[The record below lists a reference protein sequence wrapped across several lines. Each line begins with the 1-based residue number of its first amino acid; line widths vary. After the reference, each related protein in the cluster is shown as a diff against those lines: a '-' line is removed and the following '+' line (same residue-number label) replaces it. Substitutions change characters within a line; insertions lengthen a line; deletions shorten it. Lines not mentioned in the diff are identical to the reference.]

1 MMNDT
6 KKTNNTLM
14 DAVAS
19 VDSVGLLDSGA
30 PLASQD
36 LVDLH
41 MHSTFSDGRYTPTQL
56 VEEAAAKGLKVLAL
70 TDHDSWNGVHEAQAA
85 AARLGSI
92 RVVTGV
98 ELGTQCENDSVHIL
112 GYHVNMSCEP
122 LHAKMDEMRHGRELR
137 LTRMLAKL
145 DGLGY
150 HIEVEACDPK
160 NRAVGRPHV
169 AKALVAAGYFNTV
182 QEVFDALLHRGGP
195 AYVPQPK
202 LAPEEA
208 VQLIHEAGGI
218 AVLAHPSELSDG
230 TLPERLLRAVPFD
243 GVEVY
248 HPSADKKAQAKWL
261 QLAQELQLLVGGG
274 SDFHAIPDRYPTEL
288 GVWQVH
294 YEDVKGVI
302 EWK

>member
-1 MMNDT
+1 MMSDREKLAADCELTARNVFNDS
-6 KKTNNTLM
+6 N
-14 DAVAS
+14 
-19 VDSVGLLDSGA
+19 
-30 PLASQD
+30 P

-56 VEEAAAKGLKVLAL
+56 VEVAAAKGLAVLAL
-70 TDHDSWNGVHEAQAA
+70 TDHDSWNGVAEAQAA
-85 AARLGSI
+85 AARLGNI
-92 RVVTGV
+92 RVLTGV

-288 GVWQVH
+288 GVWQVR

>member
-1 MMNDT
+1 MMSDREKLAADCELTARNVINDS
-6 KKTNNTLM
+6 N
-14 DAVAS
+14 
-19 VDSVGLLDSGA
+19 
-30 PLASQD
+30 P

-56 VEEAAAKGLKVLAL
+56 VEVAAAKGLAVLAL
-70 TDHDSWNGVHEAQAA
+70 TDHDSWNGVAEAQAA
-85 AARLGSI
+85 AARLGNI
-92 RVVTGV
+92 RVLTGV

-160 NRAVGRPHV
+160 NRAGGRPHV

>member
-1 MMNDT
+1 MMSDREKLAADCELTARNVINDS
-6 KKTNNTLM
+6 N
-14 DAVAS
+14 
-19 VDSVGLLDSGA
+19 
-30 PLASQD
+30 P

-56 VEEAAAKGLKVLAL
+56 VEVAAAKGLAVLAL
-70 TDHDSWNGVHEAQAA
+70 TDHDSWNGVAEAQAA
-85 AARLGSI
+85 AARLGNI
-92 RVVTGV
+92 RVLTGV

-112 GYHVNMSCEP
+112 GYHVNMNCEP
-122 LHAKMDEMRHGRELR
+122 LHAKMDEMRHGREMR

>member
-1 MMNDT
+1 MMN
-6 KKTNNTLM
+6 N
-14 DAVAS
+14 
-19 VDSVGLLDSGA
+19 
-30 PLASQD
+30 P

-56 VEEAAAKGLKVLAL
+56 VEVAAAKGIAVLAL
-70 TDHDSWNGVHEAQAA
+70 TDHDSWNGVAEAQAA
-85 AARLGSI
+85 AARLGNI
-92 RVVTGV
+92 RVLTGV

-112 GYHVNMSCEP
+112 GYHENMSCEP

>member
-1 MMNDT
+1 MMN
-6 KKTNNTLM
+6 N
-14 DAVAS
+14 
-19 VDSVGLLDSGA
+19 
-30 PLASQD
+30 P

-56 VEEAAAKGLKVLAL
+56 VEVAAAKGIAVLAL
-70 TDHDSWNGVHEAQAA
+70 TDHDSWNGVAEAQAA
-85 AARLGSI
+85 AARLGNI
-92 RVVTGV
+92 RVLTGV

-218 AVLAHPSELSDG
+218 AVLAHPSELADASV
-230 TLPERLLRAVPFD
+230 PERLLRTVPFD
-243 GVEVY
+243 GLEVY
-248 HPSADKKAQAKWL
+248 HPSADKEAQAKWL
-261 QLAQELQLLVGGG
+261 HLAKELGLMVGGG
-274 SDFHAIPDRYPTEL
+274 SDFHATPDRFPTEL
-288 GVWQVH
+288 GIWQVH
-294 YEDVKGVI
+294 YADVKDVI

>member
-1 MMNDT
+1 MMN
-6 KKTNNTLM
+6 N
-14 DAVAS
+14 
-19 VDSVGLLDSGA
+19 
-30 PLASQD
+30 P

-41 MHSTFSDGRYTPTQL
+41 MHSTFSDGRYTPAQL
-56 VEEAAAKGLKVLAL
+56 VEVAAAKGIAVLAL
-70 TDHDSWNGVHEAQAA
+70 TDHDSWNGVAEAQAA
-85 AARLGSI
+85 AARLGNI
-92 RVVTGV
+92 RVLTGV

-288 GVWQVH
+288 GVWQVR

>member
-1 MMNDT
+1 MMSDREKLAADCELTARNVINDS
-6 KKTNNTLM
+6 N
-14 DAVAS
+14 
-19 VDSVGLLDSGA
+19 
-30 PLASQD
+30 P

-56 VEEAAAKGLKVLAL
+56 VEVAAAKGLAVLAL
-70 TDHDSWNGVHEAQAA
+70 TDHDSWNGVAEAQAA
-85 AARLGSI
+85 AARLGNI
-92 RVVTGV
+92 RVLTGV

-208 VQLIHEAGGI
+208 VQLIREAGGI

>member
-1 MMNDT
+1 MMSDREKLAADCELTARNVINDS
-6 KKTNNTLM
+6 N
-14 DAVAS
+14 
-19 VDSVGLLDSGA
+19 
-30 PLASQD
+30 P

-56 VEEAAAKGLKVLAL
+56 VEVAAAKGLAVLAL
-70 TDHDSWNGVHEAQAA
+70 TDHDSWNGVAEAQAA
-85 AARLGSI
+85 AARLGNI
-92 RVVTGV
+92 RVLTGV

-160 NRAVGRPHV
+160 NRAVCRPHV
-169 AKALVAAGYFNTV
+169 AKAVVAAGYFNTV

>member
-1 MMNDT
+1 MTVREMLAADNDLT
-6 KKTNNTLM
+6 AKN
-14 DAVAS
+14 A
-19 VDSVGLLDSGA
+19 
-30 PLASQD
+30 

-41 MHSTFSDGRYTPTQL
+41 MHSTFSDGRYTPTML
-56 VEEAAAKGLKVLAL
+56 VEEAAAKGLAVIAL
-70 TDHDSWNGVHEAQAA
+70 TDHDSWNGVAEAQAA
-85 AARLGSI
+85 AARLGNI
-92 RVVTGV
+92 RVLTGV

>member
-1 MMNDT
+1 MMSDREKLAADCELTARNVINDS
-6 KKTNNTLM
+6 N
-14 DAVAS
+14 
-19 VDSVGLLDSGA
+19 
-30 PLASQD
+30 P

-56 VEEAAAKGLKVLAL
+56 VEVAAAKGIAVLAL
-70 TDHDSWNGVHEAQAA
+70 TDHDSWNGVAEAQAA
-85 AARLGSI
+85 AARLGNI
-92 RVVTGV
+92 RVLTGV